1 MSDYDLTHYYQGE
14 RSEMLE
20 FIPAD
25 AKRILEVGCGEGG
38 FSAFLKEKLG
48 AEIWG
53 IEINETAGKKAEKI
67 FHKLFI
73 GDAFSLLGELPD
85 QYFDCIIFNDVIEH
99 MVDPYSL
106 LYKIKSKLS
115 KTGVI
120 ASSIPNVRHYNT
132 LFSLVF
138 KKQWRYEDAGVLDR
152 THLRFFTGKSI
163 REMFDEQ
170 GYDIIKMK
178 GLNRSTHRTINI
190 VNILSLGWL
199 SDTLYLQYGCQVRP
213 R

>member
-53 IEINETAGKKAEKI
+53 IEINEAAGKKAGKI

-73 GDAFSLLGELPD
+73 LTHELLLN
-85 QYFDCIIFNDVIEH
+85 INWRV
-99 MVDPYSL
+99 YS
-106 LYKIKSKLS
+106 
-115 KTGVI
+115 
-120 ASSIPNVRHYNT
+120 
-132 LFSLVF
+132 
-138 KKQWRYEDAGVLDR
+138 
-152 THLRFFTGKSI
+152 
-163 REMFDEQ
+163 
-170 GYDIIKMK
+170 
-178 GLNRSTHRTINI
+178 
-190 VNILSLGWL
+190 
-199 SDTLYLQYGCQVRP
+199 
-213 R
+213 